1 MDQHFCCYTVPLKV
15 CAKVLRNGWGFE
27 WLCTVWYPGDIDR
40 DSPTRFFSTFE
51 PAWATDQWVTI
62 FSIFVK
68 ISPSYSIFRILP
80 GVTYCTESLMTPA
93 CVCTPQRTQPDWAW
107 EKGVEMGGVGSTCL
121 SSWNHSETSC
131 PFATC
136 CIYDIVTL
144 WLKYTFLKLL
154 HRPLKRQCHKNYIW
168 INILLKRA
176 AICNLKKF

>member
-1 MDQHFCCYTVPLKV
+1 MDQHFCCFTVPLKV

-27 WLCTVWYPGDIDR
+27 WLCTVWYPGEIDR

-51 PAWATDQWVTI
+51 PAWATDHWVTI

-107 EKGVEMGGVGSTCL
+107 EKGGGNGGSGVNLPKQLKPFRDSL
-121 SSWNHSETSC
+121 SIHHVL
-131 PFATC
+131 
-136 CIYDIVTL
+136 YL
-144 WLKYTFLKLL
+144 WYCN
-154 HRPLKRQCHKNYIW
+154 PLAQIHI
-168 INILLKRA
+168 II
-176 AICNLKKF
+176 